1 MSTATAAQLKD
12 QDDQS
17 EVGRLMTL
25 SKLGSAPASR
35 PGTNQ
40 FLFCTLSRATK
51 ALENMRKLIS
61 EVSGWLNSLSRAHC
75 CLPDEPL
82 S

>member
-1 MSTATAAQLKD
+1 MSTATAAQLKE

-35 PGTNQ
+35 LGTNQ
-40 FLFCTLSRATK
+40 SCYLVSVLHVIK
-51 ALENMRKLIS
+51 GNEGVRKTRRS
-61 EVSGWLNSLSRAHC
+61 
-75 CLPDEPL
+75 
-82 S
+82 